1 MLLQLQQREQ
11 KRKSDF
17 REMMEANK
25 QLSSTQKVAKKSQ
38 AETLPNYAELYEN
51 EKYEEYLK
59 DK

>member
-1 MLLQLQQREQ
+1 MLMQLQQREQ

>member
-38 AETLPNYAELYEN
+38 AATLPNYAELYEN

>member
-1 MLLQLQQREQ
+1 
-11 KRKSDF
+11 
-17 REMMEANK
+17 MMEANK

-38 AETLPNYAELYEN
+38 AATLPNYAELYEN